1 MTRSQMIETVARKT
15 IGFKFCDIGFGF
27 GGYDQNFC
35 IFFFYGFA
43 YLFYIFIAG

>member
-1 MTRSQMIETVARKT
+1 MDNAKKI

-43 YLFYIFIAG
+43 YLFYIFIEIGRAHV